1 MASARCASFSVRPA
15 RASVLRASR
24 PRTLQAAA
32 AARPQLQL
40 RRRLRVAAAADS
52 PPVDVSHLDEDISEC
67 PFGTVAD
74 LMTTGALRFATPDQ
88 PLSSAASKLDKVTG
102 LAVVDNEAGNH
113 VVGVISIRD
122 INRLRKQG
130 VSMSETVGQ
139 HMSTPPIVA
148 RPGMRTG
155 EAAAMMLAKKI
166 HRLPVVDEEG
176 RFIGIISRTDIFQRA
191 LSAKK
196 EFYAQLA
203 SYDEGYLGSEGAQTL
218 QAALASTYDEEDAS
232 KCAVT
237 EENWKVKYL
246 FDGDCS
252 MCLSLV
258 SMLKR
263 QDDGQGR
270 IKFVNIASMAYDPAE
285 NEGILYE
292 EAMETIHAIQRD
304 GTILKGTEALKMLY
318 GAVGLGWAAQFG
330 DLPIISTIVDWVYE
344 LLSKLRMPM
353 GKGMDAVLAMRRMKM
368 TSEGIEHCVDDE
380 EECQAEW

>member
-1 MASARCASFSVRPA
+1 MAAASLSARCFAAPSRQPVRSVQRPA
-15 RASVLRASR
+15 VAPRAPLALPAVRRAFR
-24 PRTLQAAA
+24 AAA
-32 AARPQLQL
+32 LSQESESVSA
-40 RRRLRVAAAADS
+40 S
-52 PPVDVSHLDEDISEC
+52 DVKQDLD
-67 PFGTVAD
+67 FGNVAD
-74 LMTTGALRFATPDQ
+74 LMTAGALRSATPDQ

-102 LAVVDNEAGNH
+102 LAVVDEQNV

-139 HMSTPPIVA
+139 HMSSPPIVV
-148 RPGMRTG
+148 RPNTATG
-155 EAAAMMLAKKI
+155 EAAAIMLARKI

-176 RFIGIISRTDIFQRA
+176 RFVGIISRTDIFQRA

-196 EFYAQLA
+196 AFYRELA
-203 SYDEGYLGSEGAQTL
+203 TYGEDYLGVDGASQVQRSL
-218 QAALASTYDEEDAS
+218 QATFDEDDV
-232 KCAVT
+232 CVT
-237 EENWKVKYL
+237 TEQAWQIKYL
-246 FDGDCS
+246 YDGDCS

-258 SMLKR
+258 AMLRR
-263 QDDGQGR
+263 QDAGQGR
-270 IKFVNIASMAYDPAE
+270 IKFVNIASLQYDPAD

-304 GTILKGTEALKMLY
+304 GTILKGTDALKAMY
-318 GAVGLGWAAQFG
+318 GTVGLGWAAQFG
-330 DLPIISTIVDWVYE
+330 DLPIISTIVEWVYE

-380 EECQAEW
+380 EQCAAEW